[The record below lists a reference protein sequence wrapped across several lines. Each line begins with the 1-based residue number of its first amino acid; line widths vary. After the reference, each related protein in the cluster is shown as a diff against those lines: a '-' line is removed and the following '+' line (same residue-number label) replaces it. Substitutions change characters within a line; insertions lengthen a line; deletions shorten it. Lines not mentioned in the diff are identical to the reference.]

1 MSFRGESAGKLETL
15 LPEQREKHTK
25 SIEEALICERSC
37 FVGYSG
43 VSDNIVFKPR
53 LARKGTFKSA
63 AILRMSHLI
72 DGTYLRGRR

>member
-1 MSFRGESAGKLETL
+1 MTKASFLGESTGKLETL
-15 LPEQREKHTK
+15 LSEQKERHTK

-53 LARKGTFKSA
+53 LARNGT
-63 AILRMSHLI
+63 LE
-72 DGTYLRGRR
+72 